1 MHPGT
6 SASFLTMCLCAWPI
20 AAAAAALVVVCSIR
34 ITEQK
39 ESSKVLT
46 VGIETLHDEPFE
58 SNDIVRAMAQ
68 ELVKTV
74 RDNLSVN
81 AQYLENIPQNM
92 RISPT
97 LLRDPAL
104 MSDLA
109 AALGPGDAKGLQAL
123 LESLDVPERLRMAL
137 TLLKEESLRIQ
148 LQRRIGREVEEKVH
162 KSQKDMMLME
172 QLNAIKKELGAGKTD
187 KTAVIDRFKARMA
200 EHDRTFPEEILSTIN
215 DEILRLE
222 TIDPN
227 SSEFK

>member
-1 MHPGT
+1 M
-6 SASFLTMCLCAWPI
+6 L
-20 AAAAAALVVVCSIR
+20 R
-34 ITEQK
+34 
-39 ESSKVLT
+39 
-46 VGIETLHDEPFE
+46 VGVETLEDEPFE
-58 SNDIVRAMAQ
+58 DSDVVRAMAQ

-81 AQYLENIPQNM
+81 SQYLENVPQNM

-109 AALGPGDAKGLQAL
+109 AALGPGDADSLQAV
-123 LESLDVPERLRMAL
+123 LESLDVPERLKMAL
-137 TLLKEESLRIQ
+137 TLLKQESMRIQ
-148 LQRRIGREVEEKVH
+148 LQRSIGREVEEKLQ
-162 KSQKDMMLME
+162 KSQKEMMLME
-172 QLNAIKKELGAGKTD
+172 QLNAIKKQLGAGKTD
-187 KTAVIDRFKARMA
+187 KTAVIERFKERLA
-200 EHDRTFPEEILSTIN
+200 EEDRLFPEDILATVQ

>member
-1 MHPGT
+1 
-6 SASFLTMCLCAWPI
+6 
-20 AAAAAALVVVCSIR
+20 
-34 ITEQK
+34 
-39 ESSKVLT
+39 VLT